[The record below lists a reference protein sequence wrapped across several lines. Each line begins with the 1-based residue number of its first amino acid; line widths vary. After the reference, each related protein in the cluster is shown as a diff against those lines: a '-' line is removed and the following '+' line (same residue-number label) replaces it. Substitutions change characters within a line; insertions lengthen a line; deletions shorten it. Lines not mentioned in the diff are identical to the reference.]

1 MSDIKQ
7 VIVVRKDLNMRKGK
21 MSAMSA
27 HASMKVFFDKMIP
40 FSTENDIYKNL
51 YHCNFTPEMVDWMNG
66 IFKKIVV
73 SCDSEEELLYLYERA
88 KDKRIPSAIIE
99 DNGLTEFNCAH
110 CKSRNSC
117 EHYKKTFITSNSK
130 CDKIKVY
137 TAIAIGPDKSE
148 VIDDITKDLKLL

>member
-7 VIVVRKDLNMRKGK
+7 VIVIRKDLNMRKGK
-21 MSAMSA
+21 MCAMAS
-27 HASMKVFFDKMIP
+27 HASMKVFFDRLVIFKEGE
-40 FSTENDIYKNL
+40 FLTYEKLS
-51 YHCNFTPEMVDWMNG
+51 HSFTPEMVDWMNG

-73 SCDSEEELLYLYERA
+73 SCDSEEELLSLYERA

-99 DNGLTEFNCAH
+99 DNGLTEFSCDH
-110 CKSRNSC
+110 CKFRNSC
-117 EHYKKTFITSNSK
+117 EHYKKTFTTSNSK

>member
-1 MSDIKQ
+1 
-7 VIVVRKDLNMRKGK
+7 MRKGK
-21 MSAMSA
+21 MCAMAS
-27 HASMKVFFDKMIP
+27 HASMKVFFDRLTIFKEDE
-40 FSTENDIYKNL
+40 FLTYTQL
-51 YHCNFTPEMVDWMNG
+51 YDSYGALNIISHSFTPEMVDWMNG

-117 EHYKKTFITSNSK
+117 EHYKKTFTISNSK
-130 CDKIKVY
+130 CDKMKVY